1 MKLLQ
6 IDYQIND
13 KFDFGLLFPVI
24 ILFCFGLAAIFS
36 ATFNNALAD
45 SNFQKQLIWGFVA
58 LIVFFITYSLP
69 TKSFKQLAI
78 PTFLISIL
86 LLIVV
91 MIIGKKVSGARSW
104 LALGALGFQPS
115 EFAKI
120 GTLLMLSH
128 FLSRNNTNINSF
140 KDLLMALGIG
150 FLPVVLIL
158 LEPDMGTAI
167 VFLAMII
174 TLIFWKGTSVF
185 ALFVVLSPGFV
196 AFSSLFGIYYFLA
209 ALFLVLVILF
219 LFKENIFFSGSIFAL
234 NLASG
239 FFADYVY
246 GALKPHQ
253 QQRIQAFI
261 DPMSDPLG
269 SGYNT
274 IQAKAAIGSGGFF
287 GKGFLEG
294 HQTQLQFI
302 PEQWT
307 DFVYSVI
314 GEEFGFI
321 GTIIMLGL
329 FTFLFLRILKLASQS
344 KNEFLSLTSIGILSI
359 FFTHFII
366 NIGMVIGIIPVI
378 GLPLPF
384 VSYGGS
390 SLLVNMIMLGIL
402 ANIYRTR
409 KNYS

>member
-1 MKLLQ
+1 
-6 IDYQIND
+6 
-13 KFDFGLLFPVI
+13 
-24 ILFCFGLAAIFS
+24 
-36 ATFNNALAD
+36 
-45 SNFQKQLIWGFVA
+45 
-58 LIVFFITYSLP
+58 
-69 TKSFKQLAI
+69 
-78 PTFLISIL
+78 
-86 LLIVV
+86 
-91 MIIGKKVSGARSW
+91 
-104 LALGALGFQPS
+104 
-115 EFAKI
+115 
-120 GTLLMLSH
+120 
-128 FLSRNNTNINSF
+128 
-140 KDLLMALGIG
+140 
-150 FLPVVLIL
+150 
-158 LEPDMGTAI
+158 
-167 VFLAMII
+167 
-174 TLIFWKGTSVF
+174 
-185 ALFVVLSPGFV
+185 
-196 AFSSLFGIYYFLA
+196 
-209 ALFLVLVILF
+209 
-219 LFKENIFFSGSIFAL
+219 
-234 NLASG
+234 
-239 FFADYVY
+239 
-246 GALKPHQ
+246 
-253 QQRIQAFI
+253 
-261 DPMSDPLG
+261 MSDPLG

-307 DFVYSVI
+307 DFIYSVI

-329 FTFLFLRILKLASQS
+329 FTFLFLRILKLSSHS
-344 KNEFLSLTSIGILSI
+344 KNEFLSLTSIGILSV